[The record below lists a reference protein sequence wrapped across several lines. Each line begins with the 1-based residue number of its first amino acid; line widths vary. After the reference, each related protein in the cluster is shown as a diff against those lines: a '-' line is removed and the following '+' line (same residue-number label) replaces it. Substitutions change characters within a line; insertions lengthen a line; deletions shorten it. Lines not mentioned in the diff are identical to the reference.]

1 MSTHNLLNLSVEILV
16 SEPWEFGTECGVGPF
31 GGIIIDATAEKL
43 LVQLSKPISYSGK
56 TLHTVAAR
64 PRHVG
69 DTPEAVTTKRLSAN
83 FMLLP
88 QQVDSVA
95 KLQPDVTRDGV
106 AAIGTI
112 ERPRSQRP
120 Q

>member
-43 LVQLSKPISYSGK
+43 LILLSKPITYSGK

-69 DTPEAVTTKRLSAN
+69 DTPEAVMTKRLSAN

-88 QQVDSVA
+88 QQIDSIA

-112 ERPRSQRP
+112 ERPRASN
-120 Q
+120 